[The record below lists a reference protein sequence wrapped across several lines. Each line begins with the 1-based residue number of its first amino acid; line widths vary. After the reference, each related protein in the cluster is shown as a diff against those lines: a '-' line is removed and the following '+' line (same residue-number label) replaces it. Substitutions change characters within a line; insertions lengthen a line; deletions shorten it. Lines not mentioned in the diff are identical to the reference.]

1 MPLDALGYLG
11 GLFEARFYQSH
22 LTTDDPRDEIREAAA
37 LYGLDLAMM
46 MSIAKVES
54 DFDPRIK
61 TGSYKGLFQLSDY
74 EFKKY
79 GDGNIWDARDNA
91 RAAAHMFLVQAE
103 KFRWALGHYP
113 DYAERYM
120 VHQQGIQGAIEHYT
134 HPERVA
140 WQSMC
145 ATDEGMLKGEQ
156 WCKKCIW
163 GNLLPKW
170 KHAFGDVDNILILLS
185 HNVAAFA
192 DEESCIWQNSL
203 FSMRGAEM
211 DLPKSGDAT
220 SRFLAFVEGLTS
232 VIGHADRAKPLRDYC
247 IGLMMPGERKSV
259 EPMAAITAPERTA
272 AQHQSLL
279 HFVGEGTWSDEKVL
293 AKVREMVLPEIERHG
308 PIEAWII
315 DDTGFPKKGRH
326 SVGVGR
332 QYCGELGKQDNCQI
346 AVTLS
351 IANHHASLPAAYR
364 LYLPKE
370 WATDRTRRRKAGV
383 PKEITFKTK
392 PAIALE
398 QLRWACVAGLPRGV
412 VLMDAGYG
420 AYTDLRTNITALG
433 LSYIAGIMPQTS
445 VWAPGTGPQP
455 PKAWSGC
462 GRPPKLLRRDGKHQ
476 PISVK
481 KLAFGL
487 PSKAW
492 CKITWRE
499 ATAEPLS
506 SRFARVRVRAAHR
519 DYWLAENRPEEWL
532 LIEWPEGEEA
542 PTKYWFSTLPANIAF
557 HKLVGTA
564 KLRWRIERDY
574 QELKQEVG
582 LGHFEGRGWR
592 GFHHHATLCIAAY
605 GFLIS
610 ERETIPPSGTRS
622 TELFKEITIPEAY
635 RPRGSAIAA

>member
-1 MPLDALGYLG
+1 
-11 GLFEARFYQSH
+11 
-22 LTTDDPRDEIREAAA
+22 
-37 LYGLDLAMM
+37 
-46 MSIAKVES
+46 
-54 DFDPRIK
+54 
-61 TGSYKGLFQLSDY
+61 
-74 EFKKY
+74 
-79 GDGNIWDARDNA
+79 
-91 RAAAHMFLVQAE
+91 
-103 KFRWALGHYP
+103 
-113 DYAERYM
+113 
-120 VHQQGIQGAIEHYT
+120 
-134 HPERVA
+134 
-140 WQSMC
+140 
-145 ATDEGMLKGEQ
+145 
-156 WCKKCIW
+156 
-163 GNLLPKW
+163 
-170 KHAFGDVDNILILLS
+170 
-185 HNVAAFA
+185 
-192 DEESCIWQNSL
+192 
-203 FSMRGAEM
+203 M

-308 PIEAWII
+308 PIEAWIV

-455 PKAWSGC
+455 PKSWSGC